1 LNTTIAVAGNGRALR
16 RTVIECLEKAIVE
29 VPDDLRV
36 LVEVTAGLDQET
48 MSASR
53 HVLDWVRKNGLPYS
67 IAMDPSVY
75 DMVATE
81 YAEGVISGAVENIR
95 TLNLVR
101 QLEAGDVLILG
112 WDDEDD
118 ACMRYLK
125 SAKKSNV
132 RVYDQTGMELVL
144 GDPEE
149 EDEDDY
155 SGDWPTV
162 YVSDI
167 EKDVN
172 EITKLITGLVER
184 HVRAALESKTQIR
197 THK

>member
-16 RTVIECLEKAIVE
+16 RTVVECLEKAIVE
-29 VPDDLRV
+29 VPDNLRI
-36 LVEVTAGLDQET
+36 LVEVTAGLDKDT

-53 HVLDWVRKNGLPYS
+53 HVIDWVRKNGLSYS

-81 YAEGVISGAVENIR
+81 YAEGVISDAVENIR

-101 QLEAGDVLILG
+101 QLEAGDTLILG
-112 WDDEDD
+112 WEDEDD
-118 ACMRYLK
+118 TCMRYLK
-125 SAKKSNV
+125 AAKNVNV
-132 RVYDQTGMELVL
+132 RVYDQAGMELVL
-144 GDPEE
+144 DDPEE

-155 SGDWPTV
+155 TGDWPTV
-162 YVSDI
+162 YVSDL
-167 EKDVN
+167 ENEVK
-172 EITKLITGLVER
+172 EITKAITGLVER

-197 THK
+197 THR